1 MQWFKT
7 FLETKWRFVFQRFT
21 LDVFKLIKAIIIN
34 MLTMMVTLSITYL
47 YLAGGML
54 NVRYV
59 MERNPKASV

>member
-1 MQWFKT
+1 M
-7 FLETKWRFVFQRFT
+7 FQRFT